1 MLQEAAVCDARLGM
15 FRMIFQERHVHLA
28 NVVEA
33 FSDAKC
39 KELSLAAADSLH
51 LSAFLDPASD
61 VRNRSVVGN

>member
-1 MLQEAAVCDARLGM
+1 M

-28 NVVEA
+28 DVVEA

-39 KELSLAAADSLH
+39 KELSLAVADSLH

-61 VRNRSVVGN
+61 VRNRSVIGN